1 MNLIVLTVKATWVK
15 HSKVAGG
22 KMVLKDPS
30 GVKLIRK
37 SKNDSGKEFFWC
49 SRTRDLKCPV
59 RVTLDTASD
68 SITSIRGE
76 HNRDSDILK
85 EWVKEKTKEVVAAAV
100 ANPSVA
106 PRTAFKDLTNHVL
119 SSADTS
125 PAVAV
130 LPKQR
135 QWPGPSS

>member
-1 MNLIVLTVKATWVK
+1 M
-15 HSKVAGG
+15 
-22 KMVLKDPS
+22 
-30 GVKLIRK
+30 
-37 SKNDSGKEFFWC
+37 
-49 SRTRDLKCPV
+49 KCPV

-76 HNRDSDILK
+76 HNHDSDILK

-106 PRTAFKDLTNHVL
+106 PRTAFKDIPNHVL